1 MLVLSRK
8 PGERLLIGDDVT
20 VMVVKIGPDKVRLGI
35 DAPKDRKILR
45 DELIGAATLDQ
56 HEAPLQQ
63 DGGPASI
70 ATQAGTERC
79 NGDTPTNC

>member
-8 PGERLLIGDDVT
+8 PGEKLLIGDDVT

-45 DELIGAATLDQ
+45 DELIGAATLNQ
-56 HEAPLQQ
+56 HDAPLES
-63 DGGPASI
+63 DGGPASPVKLHVTDRPEQGI
-70 ATQAGTERC
+70 DAT
-79 NGDTPTNC
+79 

>member
-8 PGERLLIGDDVT
+8 PGEKILIGDKVQIT
-20 VMVVKIGPDKVRLGI
+20 VVRIGPNTVRLGI
-35 DAPKDRKILR
+35 DAPEEQKILR
-45 DELIGAATLDQ
+45 DELVGATLDQ
-56 HEAPLQQ
+56 HAAPLEL

-79 NGDTPTNC
+79 ENGD